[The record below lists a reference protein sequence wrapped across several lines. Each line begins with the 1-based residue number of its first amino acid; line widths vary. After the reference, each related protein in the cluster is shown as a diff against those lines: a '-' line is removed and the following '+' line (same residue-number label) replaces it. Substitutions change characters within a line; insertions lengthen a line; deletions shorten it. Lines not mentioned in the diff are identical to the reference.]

1 MDFEHI
7 IQINDTGNP
16 LIERLSREQLWQGLV
31 LRARHPEPFMVGL
44 DRCVLLETGDNYL
57 KRELHF
63 GRHVFVDHVS
73 FEPGARVRYV
83 SDAAGTHAG
92 SELVVTIEEPE
103 PASLF
108 VRFRYHTVPGEEAAD
123 PQADAFRR
131 SAYRDSDIQAIAQ
144 IRQFAS
150 EGLLGT

>member
-7 IQINDTGNP
+7 IQINAAGNP

-31 LRARHPEPFMVGL
+31 LRARHPEPFTVGL
-44 DRCVLLETGDNYL
+44 DRCVLLTTGENYL

-63 GRHVFVDHVS
+63 GRHVFVDHVH

-83 SDAAGTHAG
+83 SDAAGPHAG
-92 SELVVTIEEPE
+92 SELRVTIEEPE
-103 PASLF
+103 PGALF
-108 VRFRYHTVPGEEAAD
+108 LRFCYHTVAGDEPVD

-131 SAYRDSDIQAIAQ
+131 SAYRDADIQAVAQ
-144 IRQFAS
+144 IRQFAA
-150 EGLLGT
+150 EGLLGA